1 MVEALEGSS
10 GADIVVVVVVVMAV
24 VVDSDVTPVELA
36 VDVENT
42 IVSDGAVGVLAF

>member
-10 GADIVVVVVVVMAV
+10 DADIVVVVVIAV

-36 VDVENT
+36 ADVENK